1 LGIYNLIISSFVSIK
16 FDKIIKNYDIMKR
29 RAMALNPLLESE
41 IKLKIPKLYKVILLN
56 DDYTTFDFV
65 IEVLKTIFYKSEE
78 EAINL
83 TLKVDREGSAI
94 IGVYPYEIAQMKV
107 DKLHKVARDAGYP
120 LRAILE
126 EV

>member
-1 LGIYNLIISSFVSIK
+1 
-16 FDKIIKNYDIMKR
+16 
-29 RAMALNPLLESE
+29 MALNPLLESE

-83 TLKVDREGSAI
+83 TLRVDREGSAVV
-94 IGVYPYEIAQMKV
+94 GVYPYEIAQTKV
-107 DKLHKVARDAGYP
+107 DKMHKVARDAGYP
-120 LRAILE
+120 LRAVIE
-126 EV
+126 EG